1 MESENMENLLFILL
15 FTLPIFIPL
24 GFFAFIRFRLSQKG
38 RLPIDYK
45 RMQRVPGFSLIVE
58 LKSLQFDMGSF
69 SGLAVAVGML
79 PFAQA
84 GIFQLFGK
92 IYSTPYFAVMVFIT
106 TSTQVY
112 LIYRIIKSFKKLQYV
127 RLGLEAEWAVAGE
140 LNQINDPNVTV
151 FHDLQGDNFNIDHV
165 VTSPNGILVIET
177 KGRRKPNKGERN
189 KSFQVEAIENTLHF
203 PHYVDNKTIPQA
215 QRQTKWLKEY
225 LSNAAGESSLV
236 ISAIVVVPGWYVTMK
251 TKPEVLTWP
260 LKNLSQNYRNG
271 LKQRLSPEQL
281 QRVNHQL
288 ETLSLRNT
296 DLF

>member
-1 MESENMENLLFILL
+1 MENLLFFLL

-24 GFFAFIRFRLSQKG
+24 SFFAFIRFRLSQKG

-45 RMQRVPGFSLIVE
+45 KMRRVPGFSLIVE

-69 SGLAVAVGML
+69 LGLAVAVGML

-84 GIFQLFGK
+84 GIFELFGK
-92 IYSTPYFAVMVFIT
+92 TYYSPYFAIIVFIT
-106 TSTQVY
+106 TSIQMY
-112 LIYRIIKSFKKLQYV
+112 LVYRIIKSFKKLQYV

-140 LNQINDPNVTV
+140 LNQIKDPNVTT

-165 VTSPNGILVIET
+165 VTSPHGILLIET
-177 KGRRKPNKGERN
+177 KGRRKPNNGERN
-189 KSFQVEAIENTLHF
+189 KSFQVEVIGNTLHF
-203 PHYVDNKTIPQA
+203 PHYVDNNTIPQA
-215 QRQTKWLKEY
+215 LRQTQWLKEY
-225 LSNAAGESSLV
+225 LNKAAGESSLV

-251 TKPEVLTWP
+251 TKPDVLTWP